1 MDGLKEKYVSEV
13 IPKLGEQLGMRN
25 VMGMPR
31 IAKVIVN
38 MGVGIADKDA
48 LNAAVT
54 DLTKITGQNP
64 MMTKARK
71 SISNFKLREGMIVGA
86 KVTLRGMRMYD
97 FLNRLINAALPRIR
111 DFRGVSEAAF
121 DGRGN
126 YSMGI
131 TDQSIFP
138 EIDPNNVSVT
148 QGMDITIVTST
159 DDDGAARELL
169 RLLGMPFAEKPSA
182 TGG

>member
-13 IPKLGEQLGMRN
+13 IPKLAEHLGMRN

-31 IAKVIVN
+31 IAKVVVN

-48 LNAAVT
+48 LNAAVA
-54 DLTKITGQNP
+54 DLTKITGQKP
-64 MMTKARK
+64 MVTKARK